1 MCTQDNNFERNDST
15 SGGVAANRADASASR
30 VVLYDTTLRDGAQRK
45 GICFSLEDK
54 LKITRLL
61 DEFGVSY
68 IEGGWPGSNPK
79 DFEYFKSVQ
88 SMRLTNATVV
98 AFGSTRRRGVKAE
111 DDFNL
116 RMLLEAGTRAVALV
130 GKSSPS
136 HVKRVLRVSLEENLE
151 MIADSVSF
159 AKRNGREVIFDAEHY
174 FDAFQEDA
182 EYAVKA
188 LLAAH
193 NAGADWLVLCDTN
206 GHHIPSNIAAIVKAT
221 ADALEQ
227 ASTNSDVLT
236 NSTVDAARPA
246 RLGIHAHNDSE
257 LAVANSLAAV
267 EAGVTQ
273 IQGTINGYGERC
285 GNANLVSLVPTLQVK
300 MGRNCVPQA
309 NLSRLTELSR
319 TVSEI
324 ANLSPDP
331 HAPYVGSAA
340 FAHKAGLH
348 AAAVERYSE
357 SYEHMPPEMVGNSRE
372 ILISELSGRGN
383 VRLMASQ
390 FQVESGVEE
399 GEDGKVLDRI
409 KELEQKGYKFEDA
422 AGSVELMMR
431 RNAPDYEAPF
441 EIVDMNVFVSQFQM
455 GENGERRSEAIVK
468 VRVGDKLSHTVSAGK
483 GPVHALD
490 CALRKALLPAFPEV
504 AKVRLVDYKVRI
516 LDPEQ
521 ATEATTRVVIE
532 AACPARRDDERSNAT
547 SSYNSVA
554 SGFSTP
560 VCYED
565 GETSERW
572 STVGLSDNIIEASCQ
587 ALAESLELY
596 LLRHACDRVSKVEEV
611 A

>member
-1 MCTQDNNFERNDST
+1 MDVST
-15 SGGVAANRADASASR
+15 ANLPNASSANRADFGSSR

-61 DEFGVSY
+61 DEFGVSF

-88 SMRLTNATVV
+88 SMRLKNATVV

-130 GKSSPS
+130 GKSSPL

-174 FDAFQEDA
+174 FDAFQEDG

-206 GHHIPSNIAAIVKAT
+206 GHHIPSRVAEIVKAT
-221 ADALEQ
+221 ADALAQ
-227 ASTNSDVLT
+227 ASS
-236 NSTVDAARPA
+236 RPA

-267 EAGVTQ
+267 EAGVAQ

-348 AAAVERYSE
+348 AAAVERYTE

-431 RNAPDYEAPF
+431 RNAPGYKAPF

-504 AKVRLVDYKVRI
+504 EKVRLVDYKVRI

-532 AACPARRDDERSNAT
+532 AACPSRHDGERSNGAT
-547 SSYNSVA
+547 RGYGGANSSGAA
-554 SGFSTP
+554 STGEGTASSTHGASLA
-560 VCYED
+560 YDD
-565 GETSERW
+565 GDMCDGERW

-596 LLRHACDRVSKVEEV
+596 LLRHACDRVRTVEEV

>member
-1 MCTQDNNFERNDST
+1 MRTQDNNFEKNDRTPGDS
-15 SGGVAANRADASASR
+15 ANR

-61 DEFGVSY
+61 DDFGVSY

-88 SMRLTNATVV
+88 SMRLSNATVV

-174 FDAFQEDA
+174 FDAFEEDA
-182 EYAVKA
+182 DYAVKA

-193 NAGADWLVLCDTN
+193 HAGADWLVLCDTN
-206 GHHIPSNIAAIVKAT
+206 GHHIPSRVSAIVEAT
-221 ADALEQ
+221 VTALAEKS
-227 ASTNSDVLT
+227 AGT
-236 NSTVDAARPA
+236 PA

-309 NLSRLTELSR
+309 NLPRLTELSR

-348 AAAVERYSE
+348 AAAVERYTE

-390 FQVESGVEE
+390 LSVESGVES

-431 RNAPDYEAPF
+431 RNAPGYKAPF

-468 VRVGDKLSHTVSAGK
+468 VRVGDRLSHTVSAGK

-532 AACPARRDDERSNAT
+532 AACPARHDDECSNGAAT
-547 SSYNSVA
+547 GYGSA
-554 SGFSTP
+554 LPF
-560 VCYED
+560 ED
-565 GETSERW
+565 GDMRESERW
-572 STVGLSDNIIEASCQ
+572 STVGLSDNIIEASCH

-596 LLRHACDRVSKVEEV
+596 LLRHACDRVTRTVEEV

>member
-1 MCTQDNNFERNDST
+1 MRTQDNKN
-15 SGGVAANRADASASR
+15 

-61 DEFGVSY
+61 DDFGVSY

-88 SMRLTNATVV
+88 SMRLSNATVV

-174 FDAFQEDA
+174 FDAFEEDA

-206 GHHIPSNIAAIVKAT
+206 GHHIPSRVSAIVETTAKAL
-221 ADALEQ
+221 AE
-227 ASTNSDVLT
+227 ASENGPEEASEKWPCIEGQNFEKV
-236 NSTVDAARPA
+236 STIEGHFFRPA

-309 NLSRLTELSR
+309 NLPRLTELSR

-348 AAAVERYSE
+348 AAAVERYTE

-390 FQVESGVEE
+390 LSVESGVES

-431 RNAPDYEAPF
+431 RNAPDYKAPF

-468 VRVGDKLSHTVSAGK
+468 VRVGDRLSHTVSAGK

-490 CALRKALLPAFPEV
+490 CAMRKALLPAFPEV

-532 AACPARRDDERSNAT
+532 AA
-547 SSYNSVA
+547 YN
-554 SGFSTP
+554 
-560 VCYED
+560 D
-565 GETSERW
+565 GEEEPHESERW
-572 STVGLSDNIIEASCQ
+572 STVGLSDNIIEASCH

-596 LLRHACDRVSKVEEV
+596 LLRHACDRVTRTVEEV